1 MRAVTFGD
9 ANAFLDALRPLIV
22 SQPAR
27 CTTLNTVLHNH
38 LAAPYSAGEPIMAA
52 VLDDS
57 GALVA
62 AALQTPPYP
71 LTVVIDSRSG
81 SDVTVVATLAGAV
94 RRKTTHFTA
103 ISGPAAD
110 IDTFAAA
117 WFDLTGARSTKSKAL
132 LLHRLGVFV
141 PPRGVAGCVREA
153 SPVSASDSELIALW
167 WYRFALEAGTS
178 PRPTAPN
185 PDVLAERSIR
195 RQATLLWCLDGRPV
209 AVAGAGSVVDGAV
222 RIGPVY
228 TPPVDRGHHY
238 GSAVTG
244 AAVQSALRRGASVV
258 ELFTD
263 ADYPTSNNIY
273 HRLGFE
279 QVDVFSEVDV
289 TPIRYNTNAGS
300 QGPVPQGSVSHDS
313 VSHQ

>member
-9 ANAFLDALRPLIV
+9 PNAFLDALRPLII

-38 LAAPYSAGEPIMAA
+38 VAAPFSAEEPIMAA

-71 LTVVIDSRSG
+71 LTVVIDSRTG
-81 SDVTVVATLAGAV
+81 HDMTVVATLAGAV
-94 RRKTTHFTA
+94 RRRTTAFTA
-103 ISGPAAD
+103 ISGPAVD
-110 IDTFAAA
+110 IDAFAAA
-117 WFDLTGARSTKSKAL
+117 WFDLTGAGSIKSKAL
-132 LLHRLGVFV
+132 LLHRLGIFA
-141 PPRGVAGCVREA
+141 PPRGVVGCVREA

-167 WYRFALEAGTS
+167 WYRFALEARTS
-178 PRPTAPN
+178 PRPSAPN
-185 PDVLAERSIR
+185 PDVLAQRSTR
-195 RQATLLWCLDGRPV
+195 RHATLLWCVDGRPV

-228 TPPVDRGHHY
+228 TPPAERGHHY
-238 GSAVTG
+238 GSAVTA
-244 AAVQSALRRGASVV
+244 AAVESALRRGASVV

-273 HRLGFE
+273 RRLGFE
-279 QVDVFSEVDV
+279 QVDVFEEVDV
-289 TPIRYNTNAGS
+289 TPIRHHTN
-300 QGPVPQGSVSHDS
+300 SVSKDS
-313 VSHQ
+313 GWQDPVSQQ

>member
-1 MRAVTFGD
+1 MKAVTFGD

-27 CTTLNTVLHNH
+27 CTTVNTVLHNH
-38 LAAPYSAGEPIMAA
+38 LAAAYSAEEPIMAA
-52 VLDDS
+52 VLDNS

-71 LTVVIDSRSG
+71 LTVVIDSRSAG
-81 SDVTVVATLAGAV
+81 DVAVVATLAAAV
-94 RRKTTHFTA
+94 QRKTTAFTA

-110 IDTFAAA
+110 TDAFAAA
-117 WFDLTGARSTKSKAL
+117 WFDLTGAGCSKSREL
-132 LLHRLGVFV
+132 LLHRLGVFAA
-141 PPRGVAGCVREA
+141 PRGVAGSVREA

-167 WYRFALEAGTS
+167 WYRFALEARTL
-178 PRPTAPN
+178 PRPSAPN
-185 PDVLAERSIR
+185 ADVLAERSIR
-195 RQATLLWCLDGRPV
+195 RHATLLWCVDGRPV

-228 TPPVDRGHHY
+228 TPPADRGHHY
-238 GSAVTG
+238 GSAVTA
-244 AAVQSALRRGASVV
+244 AAVESALRRGASVV

-273 HRLGFE
+273 RRLGFE
-279 QVDVFSEVDV
+279 QVDVFEEVDV
-289 TPIRYNTNAGS
+289 TPVR
-300 QGPVPQGSVSHDS
+300 HDTS
-313 VSHQ
+313 SLSHQ